1 MIPISDDNPT
11 LRTPVM
17 TIAVLG
23 VIGAAWVLAQG
34 AGLDAF
40 QLSASVCDLGMVP
53 GEITHRA
60 PINLAVPMGQHGGQE
75 WVCAVDDQP
84 INTFT
89 PLTSMF
95 LHGSWAHLLGNA
107 LFLWVFGNNVEDSM
121 GRVRFLVFYLACGLL
136 AAGAHI
142 ISSPTSP
149 VPTVGASGAISGML
163 GAYLVL
169 YPRVLVKVLI
179 PIIIIP
185 WIVRVRAWVV
195 LIMWFVWQVLGGL
208 EQLSQLRGDISGGVA
223 VWAHVGGFVAGFVLI
238 RFFVDRE
245 LVGRRRALGDA
256 RVAFTDVVG

>member
-1 MIPISDDNPT
+1 
-11 LRTPVM
+11 M
-17 TIAVLG
+17 TLG
-23 VIGAAWVLAQG
+23 VLAVIGGTWVWAQG

-40 QLSASVCDLGMVP
+40 ALSSSVCDLGMVP
-53 GEITHRA
+53 GEITNRA
-60 PINLAVPMGQHGGQE
+60 PLNLAVPMGQHGGQD
-75 WVCAVDDQP
+75 WVCAVDDQA

-95 LHGSWAHLLGNA
+95 LHGSWAHLLGNC
-107 LFLWVFGNNVEDSM
+107 LFLWVFGNNIEDSM
-121 GRVRFLVFYLACGLL
+121 GRARFLAFYLICGLL
-136 AAGAHI
+136 AAAAHVF
-142 ISSPTSP
+142 SGPTSP

-185 WIVRVRAWVV
+185 WILRVRAWVV

-238 RFFVDRE
+238 RFFVDHA
-245 LVGRRRALGDA
+245 LLDRRRMGTDA
-256 RVAFTDVVG
+256 RVAFANDPGA